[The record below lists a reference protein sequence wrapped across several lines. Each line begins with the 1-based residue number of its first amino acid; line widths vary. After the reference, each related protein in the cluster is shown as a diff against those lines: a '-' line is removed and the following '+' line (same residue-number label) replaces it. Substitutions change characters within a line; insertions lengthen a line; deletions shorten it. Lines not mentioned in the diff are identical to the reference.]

1 MTALLAALL
10 LAAVPPATERD
21 ALLKDFRFTSGEMM
35 RELRIHY
42 RTLGK
47 LDGDNA
53 VLLLHGTAG
62 SGAQFLTEQFAA
74 VLFGPG
80 QLLDADKYFLVLPD
94 GIGHGKSSKPS
105 DGLHAKFPRYTYED
119 MVEAQF
125 RLVQQLGATR
135 LRLVLGTSMG
145 GMHTWSWGEKYAEM
159 VDALMP
165 LASLP
170 VQIAGRH
177 RMMRTMIVDAIRDD
191 PMWAGGEYK
200 QQPRGLATAVDFML
214 LLGGSPMQLQAQ
226 APTRDAAD
234 KLLHES
240 RQRLLARSD
249 ANDVLYAFDASRE
262 YDPAPLLPTIQA
274 PLIAVNSADD
284 DINPPELGILE
295 REIAKVPNGKAVVLP
310 ITPRTRGH
318 ATHSFPEVWKQYL
331 ADLLERS
338 RR

>member
-1 MTALLAALL
+1 MPLLLALL
-10 LAAVPPATERD
+10 LAFPAALEHDAVLRD
-21 ALLKDFRFTSGEMM
+21 FHFSSGETVH
-35 RELRIHY
+35 ELRIHY
-42 RTLGK
+42 RTMGK

-53 VLLLHGTAG
+53 VLLLHGTGG
-62 SGAQFLTEQFAA
+62 SGAQFMTDQFAG

-80 QLLDADKYFLVLPD
+80 QLLDAEKFFLILPD

-105 DGLHAKFPRYTYED
+105 DGLHAKFPRYTYDD
-119 MVEAQF
+119 MVEAQV
-125 RLVQQLGATR
+125 RLVQQLGAQR

-145 GMHTWSWGEKYAEM
+145 GMHTWVWGEKQPDM

-170 VQIAGRH
+170 VQIAGRN
-177 RMMRTMIVDAIRDD
+177 RMMRTMILDAIRDD
-191 PMWAGGEYK
+191 PMWMGGEYK
-200 QQPRGLATAVDFML
+200 QQPRGIATAVDFVL
-214 LLGGSPMQLQAQ
+214 LMGTSPLQLQVQ
-226 APTRDAAD
+226 AATRDAAD
-234 KLLHES
+234 QLLHEY
-240 RQRLLARSD
+240 RQKLLGRSD
-249 ANDVLYAFDASRE
+249 ANDLLYAYDASRD
-262 YDPAPLLPTIQA
+262 YDPSPLLGTIQA

-284 DINPPELGILE
+284 SINPPELGILE

-318 ATHSFPEVWKQYL
+318 ATHSVAEAWKQYL